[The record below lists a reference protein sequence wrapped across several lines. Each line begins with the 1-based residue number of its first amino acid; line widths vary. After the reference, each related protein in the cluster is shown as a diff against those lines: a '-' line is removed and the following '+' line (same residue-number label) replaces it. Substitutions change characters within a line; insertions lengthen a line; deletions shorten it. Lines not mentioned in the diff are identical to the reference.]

1 MLEAAENKLTTDGL
15 TAFLWFKPLPML
27 ARWEAAFFM
36 GFRMTQLTLGFDTP
50 ARISR
55 KSDPITSQKSAAET
69 ERRINTFQGL
79 VLQAI
84 KNASKPITA
93 NEAAREAAKEYVA
106 NIETFRKR
114 VRELVRLDLVEECDD
129 RKCEVTGKSAMTFRV
144 KEQRCREN

>member
-1 MLEAAENKLTTDGL
+1 MSQQCFAFDAPAKL
-15 TAFLWFKPLPML
+15 
-27 ARWEAAFFM
+27 
-36 GFRMTQLTLGFDTP
+36 
-50 ARISR
+50 SR

-69 ERRINTFQGL
+69 ERRINTFQWF

-93 NEAAREAAKEYVA
+93 NEAAHEAAKEYVA

-114 VRELVRLDLVEECDD
+114 VRELVRLDLVVEYDE

-144 KEQRCREN
+144 KEQP